1 LADLPTGTVTLLFS
15 DVDGSTEL
23 VKRLGE
29 RYGEVLAD
37 HRTLLR
43 HAFAE
48 HRGVEIDTQ
57 GDAFFVAFG
66 SARDAVAAAIAGQ
79 RALAAHAWPEGVELR
94 VRMGLHTCEPH
105 RAGEG
110 YVGVGVHRAARLCT
124 IAHGGQVLLSRSTAG
139 IVDDGE
145 IPGGSVR
152 DLGEHPL
159 KDLDRPERVFELAVE
174 GLPAGFPPLR
184 TLDQQTP
191 LAGTVTIVVAEGRRM
206 MRLAREL
213 PPETFGALLKE
224 YQRLLCGVFAEQGG
238 REVSAFQDTATA
250 AFPTARQAALAAVAA
265 KRAVAGHEWPP
276 GPTPQISVGIHAG
289 EAGVGWVGPAVVR
302 CETLCD
308 SAEAGQIFLSQAASA
323 LLEDED
329 LGDLA
334 VRDLGEQRARRS
346 GEVVHAYELVVPA
359 AAGV

>member
-29 RYGEVLAD
+29 RNGEVLAD

-79 RALAAHAWPEGVELR
+79 RALAVHAWPEGVELR

-110 YVGVGVHRAARLCT
+110 YVGVGVHRAARICT

-191 LAGTVTIVVAEGRRM
+191 LAGTVTIV
-206 MRLAREL
+206 
-213 PPETFGALLKE
+213 
-224 YQRLLCGVFAEQGG
+224 
-238 REVSAFQDTATA
+238 DTATA